1 MVLSKGCIYA
11 IQAAIYI
18 ASADSAAGVVPAAD
32 GSNPGSGHASTHAT
46 AGELATELAWKRHR
60 PSVSVGEIST
70 ALNISFHFLTKIL
83 QQLTSANLTHSHR
96 GPNGGIALARPAD
109 EISLYDIIVAVDGP
123 GLFLDC
129 LLRPGYCGERIG
141 NDSGTCAAHVVWEPI
156 RKRFVESTKRT
167 TVAALAEATLFSK
180 DASALN
186 YASADERATAAAL
199 RASINRGDVSLGH
212 FVSPGHEGSAP
223 VPTVEEQVVQ

>member
-18 ASADSAAGVVPAAD
+18 ASADSATGV
-32 GSNPGSGHASTHAT
+32 GHVHEGGDLARVSDHPT

-60 PSVSVGEIST
+60 PSVSVGEISS

-141 NDSGTCAAHVVWEPI
+141 NDSGTCTAHVVWEPI
-156 RKRFVESTKRT
+156 RKKFMESTKRT
-167 TVAALAEATLFSK
+167 TVAALAEATLFAK
-180 DASALN
+180 DASAQRM
-186 YASADERATAAAL
+186 AEHSSAEAALL
-199 RASINRGDVSLGH
+199 RASIDRGDVSLGLT
-212 FVSPGHEGSAP
+212 SPPAP
-223 VPTVEEQVVQ
+223 SSVRGPAVEEQVVQ

>member
-1 MVLSKGCIYA
+1 MVLSKGCVYA

-18 ASADSAAGVVPAAD
+18 ASADTHVGVRPRTTDHPGEPAIEGTEPATVAEASAVAQDV
-32 GSNPGSGHASTHAT
+32 
-46 AGELATELAWKRHR
+46 AWQRHR

-70 ALNISFHFLTKIL
+70 ELNISFHFLTKIL

-96 GPNGGIALARPAD
+96 GPNGGIALARPAS

-141 NDSGTCAAHVVWEPI
+141 NDSGTCTAHVVWEPI
-156 RKRFVESTKRT
+156 RKKFTDSAKRT
-167 TVAALAEATLFSK
+167 TVAALASATMV
-180 DASALN
+180 ASATMLSEN
-186 YASADERATAAAL
+186 GHQTETPAQILDRHLESHGMIDHAVAL
-199 RASINRGDVSLGH
+199 R
-212 FVSPGHEGSAP
+212 
-223 VPTVEEQVVQ
+223 EEVV